1 MYLQTKII
9 SFRELIF
16 FSFYHTLVSGG
27 KLFYILLF
35 LELKGCTVYS
45 SGVSLLK
52 GCILYQGFHCVHLCL
67 IGGFTVYSVR
77 LCLIRG
83 FTVYSVHLCLIRGF
97 TLYSVHLCLIRGFP
111 SYTIIHLYKNTFV

>member
-67 IGGFTVYSVR
+67 IGGFTVYSVGTP
-77 LCLIRG
+77 LSHQG
-83 FTVYSVHLCLIRGF
+83 FHFVQCTPMSHQRFHCVG
-97 TLYSVHLCLIRGFP
+97 TLHTYVSSGVSLL
-111 SYTIIHLYKNTFV
+111 TQ